1 MSKVICDICGTSYQE
16 TADSCPICGY
26 TRILGLDEL
35 AEDVLED
42 ETIIT
47 RNKGGRF
54 AQTAARKKNKAI
66 FDFDEVNSDDDEDE
80 DDEEEE
86 EAYEE
91 DGYVAQPRSNS
102 ALIVALVVAIMLLLA
117 TAAFLFLRFLLPD
130 MLTKETAPATQ
141 VTVPLETETEATTEP
156 TIPCRSIALT
166 GGMAELSKEGQFYLL
181 NVKVTPEDTTD
192 VLTYTSEDES
202 IATVTVDGRVTAVAE
217 GETTIFITCGKQQIN
232 CPVVVKYVEETEPP
246 TEETVD
252 STAETLE
259 QAETTEATEPTE
271 TAGPDFNLKLVKY
284 DISLGVGYASQLVLD
299 CDLEPSDVTWT
310 SEHDFIAKVDET
322 GLVTAVSYGT
332 TAIIVRYGDQEVQCI
347 VRCK

>member
-35 AEDVLED
+35 ADEILED

-54 AQTAARKKNKAI
+54 SQSAVRKSNKTI
-66 FDFDEVNSDDDEDE
+66 FDYDEVNGEYEDDDEDE
-80 DDEEEE
+80 EEEYEE

-91 DGYVAQPRSNS
+91 APRSSS
-102 ALIVALVVAIMLLLA
+102 AAIVILVILIMLLLA
-117 TAAFLFLRFLLPD
+117 VAGFLFLRFILPNMIAED
-130 MLTKETAPATQ
+130 PAPVTQ
-141 VTVPLETETEATTEP
+141 ITVPLETETEVITEP

-166 GGMAELSKEGQFYLL
+166 GGMAELNREGQFYLL

-192 VLTYTSEDES
+192 ILTYTSEDES
-202 IATVTVDGRVTAVAE
+202 VATVTVDGRVTAVAE
-217 GETTIFITCGKQQIN
+217 GETTIYITCGKQQIN
-232 CPVVVKYVEETEPP
+232 CPVVVRYVEETEPP

-252 STAETLE
+252 PTAEAEE
-259 QAETTEATEPTE
+259 QTEGTETTKTNLE
-271 TAGPDFNLKLVKY
+271 LKLKKY
-284 DISLGVGYASQLVLD
+284 DISLTVGYASQLLLD
-299 CDLEPSDVTWT
+299 CDLDPSEVIWT

-332 TAIIVRYGDQEVQCI
+332 TAIIVKYGDQEVQCI

>member
-35 AEDVLED
+35 QEDILEE

-54 AQTAARKKNKAI
+54 AQAAVRKKNKAI
-66 FDFDEVNSDDDEDE
+66 FDYDEVNPDYEDEDEEE
-80 DDEEEE
+80 DDEEYEEYEE

-91 DGYVAQPRSNS
+91 APRSSS
-102 ALIVALVVAIMLLLA
+102 ALIVILVVVIMLLLA
-117 TAAFLFLRFLLPD
+117 AAGFLFLRFFLPN
-130 MLTKETAPATQ
+130 MLSQEPAPTTQ
-141 VTVPLETETEATTEP
+141 MTVPVETETEEITEP
-156 TIPCRSIALT
+156 TVPCRSIALT

-181 NVKVTPEDTTD
+181 NVKVLPEDTTD
-192 VLTYTSEDES
+192 VLTYVSEDES

-217 GETTIFITCGKQQIN
+217 GETTIYITCGAQQIN
-232 CPVVVKYVEETEPP
+232 CPVVVKFVEETEPP

-252 STAETLE
+252 STAETDATE
-259 QAETTEATEPTE
+259 ETTEAAKTDLE
-271 TAGPDFNLKLVKY
+271 LKLKKY
-284 DISLGVGYASQLVLD
+284 DISLTVGYAAQLVLD
-299 CDLEPSDVTWT
+299 CDLDATDVTWS
-310 SEHDFIAKVDET
+310 SEHDFIATVDEN

-332 TAIIVRYGDQEVQCI
+332 TAIIVKYGDQEVQCI

>member
-35 AEDVLED
+35 EDDIYEE
-42 ETIIT
+42 ETILT

-54 AQTAARKKNKAI
+54 SETSVRKKHKAI
-66 FDFDEVNSDDDEDE
+66 FDFDEVNGDDEEEEDEDE
-80 DDEEEE
+80 DDEEYEE
-86 EAYEE
+86 EEYEE
-91 DGYVAQPRSNS
+91 APRSSS
-102 ALIVALVVAIMLLLA
+102 AVIVLLVVLIMLLLA
-117 TAAFLFLRFLLPD
+117 AAGFLFLRFLLPD
-130 MLTKETAPATQ
+130 MLARDPAPTVQ
-141 VTVPLETETEATTEP
+141 MTVPVETQTEATTEP
-156 TIPCRSIALT
+156 TIPCRSIVLT
-166 GGMAELSKEGQFYLL
+166 EGMEPLTREGQFRLL
-181 NVKVTPEDTTD
+181 NVKVMPEDTTD

-202 IATVTVDGRVTAVAE
+202 IATVTVDGRVTAISE
-217 GETTIFITCGKQQIN
+217 GETTIYITCGKQQIN

-252 STAETLE
+252 PTAETE
-259 QAETTEATEPTE
+259 ETAEATEATE
-271 TAGPDFNLKLVKY
+271 ADLALKLKKY
-284 DISLGVGYASQLVLD
+284 DISLALGYSSQLVLD
-299 CDLEPSDVTWT
+299 CDLDPSEVTWT
-310 SEHDFIAKVDET
+310 SEHDFIAQVDEN